1 LSECNGI
8 DINLNRLV
16 ADLKELSKFGY
27 DKKTDGIF
35 RPAYSL
41 AYKESVNWLISK
53 MQDCGLTTRVD
64 SVGNVIG
71 RLGPHDLPAVI
82 CGSHIDSVPGGG
94 KLDGALGVLA
104 GLEVSRCILESS
116 NQFKF
121 ALEIIAFVDE
131 EGAYISLLGS
141 RAMIGDLKKFEIDNC
156 IGRDGQSLKLA
167 MQKYGLD
174 SDSFINAVR
183 PKEEIKAYIELHI
196 EQGPVLEKRS
206 IDIGVVEGMVG
217 LLTSEFNFSGQAN
230 HAGTTPVS
238 LRQDALRVASET
250 ITKCFSQLEEDLNG
264 GARLT
269 FGKLDVS
276 PGASN
281 VVPSLSRG
289 LQEIR
294 ATSDS
299 DIDRIYNQTLEIAN
313 DTARTHGV
321 TFESKILSRNEPAKM
336 AESITSII
344 SSVCSANEY
353 SHMLMKSGACHDAQV
368 MAKYFKSGLIFIPS
382 CKGISHNAEEHSSE
396 RSLEIGANAL
406 CKTIF
411 ELLHCEH

>member
-1 LSECNGI
+1 MQGV
-8 DINLNRLV
+8 DINLDRLV
-16 ADLKELSKFGY
+16 TDLKELSKFGY
-27 DKKTDGIF
+27 DKKTGGIF

-53 MQDCGLTTRVD
+53 MQDCGLSTSVD
-64 SVGNVIG
+64 AVGNVIG
-71 RLGPHDLPAVI
+71 RLGSRDLPAVI

-94 KLDGALGVLA
+94 KLDGTLGVLA
-104 GLEVSRCILESS
+104 GLEVARCILESS
-116 NQFKF
+116 NQFEF

-156 IGRDGQSLKLA
+156 LGRDGQSLKLI
-167 MQKYGLD
+167 MQQYGLD
-174 SDSFINAVR
+174 PDGFINAAR

-196 EQGPVLEKRS
+196 EQGPVLEKCS
-206 IDIGVVEGMVG
+206 VDIGVVEGIVG

-238 LRQDALRVASET
+238 LRRDALRAASET
-250 ITKCFSQLEEDLNG
+250 ITKCFTQLEEDLNG
-264 GARLT
+264 DARLT
-269 FGKLDVS
+269 FGNLDVS

-294 ATSDS
+294 AANSSDL
-299 DIDRIYNQTLEIAN
+299 DRIYNQTLEIAYA
-313 DTARTHGV
+313 TAQTHEV
-321 TFESKILSRNEPAKM
+321 TFESKILSKDAPAKM

-344 SSVCSANEY
+344 SS
-353 SHMLMKSGACHDAQV
+353 
-368 MAKYFKSGLIFIPS
+368 
-382 CKGISHNAEEHSSE
+382 SE
-396 RSLEIGANAL
+396 LR
-406 CKTIF
+406 
-411 ELLHCEH
+411 